1 MDGAESIG
9 ETPET
14 STILRKFKLTVPI
27 NAGLTVDPIL
37 ESIKPHASSTQLV
50 GNQLYC
56 FQTERPSSD
65 NHRHLDRS
73 ADNGLETS
81 LVPNHRPERFSSDV
95 TKISRTFKVLF
106 PSRKDLLKNKL
117 LCRFST

>member
-14 STILRKFKLTVPI
+14 STILSKFKPTVPI
-27 NAGLTVDPIL
+27 NAGLTVDPTL
-37 ESIKPHASSTQLV
+37 ESIKPHASSTHLV

-56 FQTERPSSD
+56 FQTERPSSN

-81 LVPNHRPERFSSDV
+81 LVPSPHHWPDRFSSDV
-95 TKISRTFKVLF
+95 TKSQL
-106 PSRKDLLKNKL
+106 
-117 LCRFST
+117 

>member
-14 STILRKFKLTVPI
+14 STILRKFKPTVPI

-37 ESIKPHASSTQLV
+37 ESIKPHASSSQLV

-56 FQTERPSSD
+56 FQTERPSSN

-73 ADNGLETS
+73 ADNGLVTS
-81 LVPNHRPERFSSDV
+81 LVPSPHHRADRFSSYVLKNNDV
-95 TKISRTFKVLF
+95 TFK
-106 PSRKDLLKNKL
+106 K
-117 LCRFST
+117 

>member
-14 STILRKFKLTVPI
+14 STILRKFKPI
-27 NAGLTVDPIL
+27 NAGFTIDPNL
-37 ESIKPHASSTQLV
+37 ESINPHASSTQLV
-50 GNQLYC
+50 RNQLYC
-56 FQTERPSSD
+56 FQTERPSSN

-81 LVPNHRPERFSSDV
+81 LVPSDHRPERFSSDV
-95 TKISRTFKVLF
+95 AKN
-106 PSRKDLLKNKL
+106 RKD
-117 LCRFST
+117 F